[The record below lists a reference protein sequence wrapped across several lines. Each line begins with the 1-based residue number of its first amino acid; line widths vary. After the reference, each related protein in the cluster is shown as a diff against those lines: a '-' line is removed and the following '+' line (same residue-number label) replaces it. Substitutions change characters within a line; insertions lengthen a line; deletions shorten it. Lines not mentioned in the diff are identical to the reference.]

1 MSEPTIQE
9 LIEKLVPDAV
19 LTALSRKPE
28 KVKAVLIKLI
38 NQYARAEG
46 EITELR
52 ARVADLE
59 KDAGRYRWVR
69 SQKALE
75 VHRFMLWADS
85 MPDLD
90 EMIDKAMRVRQ

>member
-1 MSEPTIQE
+1 MSEIKTECRSCERAFQMLAIHG
-9 LIEKLVPDAV
+9 VPKERARTLSNGVDV
-19 LTALSRKPE
+19 LATRM
-28 KVKAVLIKLI
+28 
-38 NQYARAEG
+38 QR

-52 ARVADLE
+52 ARVAELE